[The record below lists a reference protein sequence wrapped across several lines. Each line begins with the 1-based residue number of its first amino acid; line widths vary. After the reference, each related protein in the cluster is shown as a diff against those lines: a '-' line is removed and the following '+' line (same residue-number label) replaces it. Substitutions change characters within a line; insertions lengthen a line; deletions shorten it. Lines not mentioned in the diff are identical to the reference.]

1 MSKFLIIILF
11 KQKKNVKHTHTN
23 THTTRTQNTHA
34 RTSDAQ
40 RNGKNQDFRQ
50 KQKLTLKPSVQQKRQ
65 T

>member
-11 KQKKNVKHTHTN
+11 KQKKNVEHTHTN

-40 RNGKNQDFRQ
+40 QDFRQ
-50 KQKLTLKPSVQQKRQ
+50 KQKLTLRPSVQQKRQ